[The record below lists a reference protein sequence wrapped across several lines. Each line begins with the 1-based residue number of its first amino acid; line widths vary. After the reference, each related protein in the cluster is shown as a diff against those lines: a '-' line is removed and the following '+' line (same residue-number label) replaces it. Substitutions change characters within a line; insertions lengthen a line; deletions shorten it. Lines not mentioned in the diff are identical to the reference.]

1 MTIRQLDPD
10 VDREN
15 QRDGQRQ
22 RDLSA
27 GETDSF
33 LRERGLL
40 FAGRLIHS

>member
-1 MTIRQLDPD
+1 MTNRQLDPD
-10 VDREN
+10 VDRED

-22 RDLSA
+22 RGLSA
-27 GETDSF
+27 READSF